1 MSESEIISLPVT
13 GMDCANCATA
23 VERSI
28 NKIEGVNQVHVNL
41 ASERASFESRGGNST
56 IFDVIDKVKKAGY
69 GIAVGEAR
77 FIISGIDDE
86 KSSEILENSIR
97 KLTGITQTN
106 MNWVSGKVSVNYIP
120 TLVSQVEI
128 REQIIGTGFEAQ
140 ILGDQNIDTEEMIRH
155 QDFQNQRKDLLIGLL
170 LTIPLFLLSMS
181 RDLGLVGAWAHQP
194 WVNWL
199 MWALATPVQFYVG
212 RKYYPGAVQSIRNKS
227 ANMDVLVALGST
239 AAYLY
244 SLPVLFEWIPGHVY
258 FETSAMIITLIK
270 TGKFL
275 ESKTRGKTGQA
286 IKNLLNLTPD
296 QALVVRDGREA
307 NIPVS
312 EVVLG
317 DILIVNPG
325 TKIPVDGVLVS
336 GQSSIDESMLTGE
349 SLPVEKQIGSDVIG
363 GTLNKQGSFKF
374 EATKIGKDTALA
386 QIIRLV
392 EEAQGSKAP
401 IQRIADRVSAIF
413 VPAVVIA
420 AITTYFVWQFM
431 AVSPPGPGSS
441 QFARA
446 MLNAV
451 AVLLIACPCAMGLAT
466 PTAVMVGTGRGAKS
480 GILFKSGTA
489 LERSGQITT
498 VVMDKTGTITNGTPV
513 LTDVG
518 LLKSF
523 DKDVTEDQIIRIAA
537 IVEQRSEHPLGEA
550 IVAEAKK
557 RNIVIEDADRFSA
570 IAGKGVKA
578 IVGGKQVIVGNTTL
592 FDDENI
598 NWSKSEE
605 MISSLRMEGKT
616 VMLVAMDG
624 NLVGWLA
631 VADTVKSNADEIIAE
646 LKEMGLK
653 VLMITG
659 DNRQVAEAIAEQVGI
674 DIVMAE
680 VLPGGKSAKIK
691 ELQEGGEVVAM
702 VGDGVNDAPA
712 LAQADV
718 GISLGTGTDIAI
730 AAAPITLIRGDLA
743 GITKAINL
751 SKITLST
758 IKQNLFWAFFY
769 NIILIPVAAVGLL
782 NPMLAAGAMALSDVF
797 VIGNSLRLNKKRIK

>member
-1 MSESEIISLPVT
+1 MTEIKQISLPVT

-28 NKIEGVNQVHVNL
+28 KKIDGIEQVHVNL
-41 ASERASFESRGGNST
+41 ASERASFKHRGGNEA
-56 IFDVIDKVKKAGY
+56 IFDVMEKVNKAGY
-69 GIAVGEAR
+69 GIAIGEAR
-77 FIISGIDDE
+77 LIISGLDDGQ
-86 KSSEILENSIR
+86 SSSTLENKIR
-97 KLTGITQTN
+97 NLPGVTKIN
-106 MNWVSGKVSVNYIP
+106 INWVSGKVSVNYIP
-120 TLVSQVEI
+120 TLVTQIDI
-128 REQIIGTGFEAQ
+128 RDQIKSAGFEAQ
-140 ILGDQNIDTEEMIRH
+140 ILGDQNTDAEEMIRKIE
-155 QDFQNQRKDLLIGLL
+155 FGKQRRELFLGLL
-170 LTIPLFLLSMS
+170 LTIPLFLLSMG
-181 RDLGLVGAWAHQP
+181 RDFGLIGEWAHQP
-194 WVNWL
+194 WVNWM

-212 RKYYPGAVQSIRNKS
+212 RKYYTGAIQSIRNKA

-244 SLPVLFEWIPGHVY
+244 SLPVLFEWIHGHVY

-275 ESKTRGKTGQA
+275 EIKTRGKTSQA
-286 IKNLLNLTPD
+286 IKNLLSLTPD
-296 QALVVRDGREA
+296 QALVAREKDEVH
-307 NIPVS
+307 IPVS
-312 EVVLG
+312 DVMLG

-325 TKIPVDGVLVS
+325 TKVPVDGVIIN
-336 GQSSIDESMLTGE
+336 GQSSVDESMLTGE
-349 SLPVEKQIGSDVIG
+349 SLPVEKQVGSDVIG

-401 IQRIADRVSAIF
+401 IQRIADQVSAIF
-413 VPAVVIA
+413 VPAVVIT
-420 AITTYFVWQFM
+420 AIITYLVWQLF

-446 MLNAV
+446 LLNSV

-489 LERSGQITT
+489 LERSGQIST
-498 VVMDKTGTITNGTPV
+498 VVMDKTGTITYGKPI
-513 LTDVG
+513 LTDIG
-518 LLKSF
+518 LASSEQNINS
-523 DKDVTEDQIIRIAA
+523 EDQIIRIAA

-550 IVAEAKK
+550 IVAEAKT
-557 RNIVIEDADRFSA
+557 RGLVIEDADRFTA

-578 IVGGKQVIVGNTTL
+578 IVNGKQVLVGNTVL

-598 NWSKSEE
+598 SWAEAEDK
-605 MISSLRMEGKT
+605 ISFLRGEGKT
-616 VMLVAMDG
+616 VMLVAVDG
-624 NLVGWLA
+624 SLAGWLA
-631 VADTVKSNADEIIAE
+631 VADTVKTNASEVIAE
-646 LKEMGLK
+646 LKDMGLN

-659 DNRQVAEAIAEQVGI
+659 DNRQVAEAIASQVGI
-674 DIVMAE
+674 EGVMAE

-691 ELQEGGEVVAM
+691 ELQEQGEIVAM

-751 SKITLST
+751 SKTTLST

-782 NPMLAAGAMALSDVF
+782 NPMLAAGAMAVSDVF
-797 VIGNSLRLNKKRIK
+797 VIGNSLRLNRKKIN

>member
-1 MSESEIISLPVT
+1 MAELKQISLPIT

-28 NKIEGVNQVHVNL
+28 NKIEGIEQVHVNL
-41 ASERASFESRGGNST
+41 ASERASFEHSGGNKK
-56 IFDVIDKVKKAGY
+56 IFDVMEKITKAGY
-69 GIAVGEAR
+69 GIAIGEAR
-77 FIISGIDDE
+77 LIVSDLDDE
-86 KSSEILENSIR
+86 QNSSTLESRI
-97 KLTGITQTN
+97 KDLPGITKIN
-106 MNWVSGKVSVNYIP
+106 INWVSGKVSVNYIP
-120 TLVSQVEI
+120 TLVTQVDI
-128 REQIIGTGFEAQ
+128 RDQIKIAGFEAQ
-140 ILGDQNIDTEEMIRH
+140 ILGDQNADTEEMVRKIEYGK
-155 QDFQNQRKDLLIGLL
+155 QRRDLFLGLL
-170 LTIPLFLLSMS
+170 LTIPLFILSMG
-181 RDLGLVGAWAHQP
+181 RDFGLIGEWAQQP

-212 RKYYPGAVQSIRNKS
+212 RKYYTGAVQSIRNKA

-244 SLPVLFEWIPGHVY
+244 SLPVLFKLIPGHVY

-275 ESKTRGKTGQA
+275 EIKTRGKTSQA

-296 QALVVRDGREA
+296 QALVARE
-307 NIPVS
+307 NGEEHIPVS
-312 EVVLG
+312 DVLLG

-325 TKIPVDGVLVS
+325 TKVPVDGVIIS
-336 GQSSIDESMLTGE
+336 GHSSVDESMLTGE
-349 SLPVEKQIGSDVIG
+349 SLPVEKQVGSDVIG

-401 IQRIADRVSAIF
+401 IQRIADQVSAIF

-420 AITTYFVWQFM
+420 SILTYLVWQLF

-446 MLNAV
+446 LLNSV

-466 PTAVMVGTGRGAKS
+466 PTAVMVGTGRGARS

-489 LERSGQITT
+489 LERSGQIST
-498 VVMDKTGTITNGTPV
+498 VVMDKTGTITYGKPI
-513 LTDVG
+513 LTDIG
-518 LLKSF
+518 IASSEQSKLA
-523 DKDVTEDQIIRIAA
+523 EEQIIRIAA

-550 IVAEAKK
+550 IVAEAKT
-557 RNIVIEDADRFSA
+557 RGLVIEDADRFIA
-570 IAGKGVKA
+570 IAGKGVKG
-578 IVGGKQVIVGNTTL
+578 IVNEKQVLVGNAVL
-592 FDDENI
+592 FD
-598 NWSKSEE
+598 EE
-605 MISSLRMEGKT
+605 QISWVEAEEKITILRGEGKT
-616 VMLVAMDG
+616 VMMVAIEG
-624 NLVGWLA
+624 VLAGWLA
-631 VADTVKSNADEIIAE
+631 VADTVKANASEVITE
-646 LKEMGLK
+646 LKEMGLN

-659 DNRQVAEAIAEQVGI
+659 DNQQVAEAIASQVGI
-674 DIVMAE
+674 DGVMAE

-691 ELQEGGEVVAM
+691 ELQEQGEIVAM

-751 SKITLST
+751 SKTTLAT
-758 IKQNLFWAFFY
+758 IKQNLFWAFIY

-782 NPMLAAGAMALSDVF
+782 NPMLAAGAMAVSDVF
-797 VIGNSLRLNKKRIK
+797 VIGNSLRLNRKKIN

>member
-1 MSESEIISLPVT
+1 MSELEMISLPVT

-23 VERSI
+23 VERSLK
-28 NKIEGVNQVHVNL
+28 KIDGIDQVHVNL
-41 ASERASFESRGGNST
+41 ASERASFASNGGNNA

-77 FIISGIDDE
+77 LIITGLDDE
-86 KSSEILENSIR
+86 KNSVILENKIR
-97 KLTGITQTN
+97 NLIGITQTN
-106 MNWVSGKVSVNYIP
+106 MNWVSGKISVNYIP

-128 REQIIGTGFEAQ
+128 REQIIRAGFEAQ
-140 ILGDQNIDTEEMIRH
+140 ILGDQNIDTEEMIR
-155 QDFQNQRKDLLIGLL
+155 QQEFQNQRKDLVIGLL

-181 RDLGLVGAWAHQP
+181 RDLGLIGSWAHQP

-212 RKYYPGAVQSIRNKS
+212 RKYYPGAVQSIRNKA

-244 SLPVLFEWIPGHVY
+244 SLPILFEWIPGHVY

-275 ESKTRGKTGQA
+275 ETKTRGKTSQA
-286 IKNLLNLTPD
+286 IKNLLSLTPD
-296 QALVVRDGREA
+296 QALVVRDGSEV

-312 EVVLG
+312 EVLLG
-317 DILIVNPG
+317 DILIVSPG
-325 TKIPVDGVLVS
+325 AKIPVDGVLIS
-336 GQSSIDESMLTGE
+336 GHSSIDESMLTGE

-363 GTLNKQGSFKF
+363 GTLNKQGTFKF
-374 EATKIGKDTALA
+374 EATKIGKETALA

-413 VPAVVIA
+413 VPAVVLA
-420 AITTYFVWQFM
+420 AITTYLVWQFV
-431 AVSPPGPGSS
+431 AVSTSGPGTS

-466 PTAVMVGTGRGAKS
+466 PTAVMVGTGRGARS
-480 GILFKSGTA
+480 GILFKSGAA

-498 VVMDKTGTITNGTPV
+498 VVMDKTGTITNGTPI

-518 LLKSF
+518 LLRSNEGNI
-523 DKDVTEDQIIRIAA
+523 TEDQIIRIAA

-592 FDDENI
+592 FDDEKI
-598 NWSKSEE
+598 KWSNVEGK
-605 MISSLRMEGKT
+605 ITSLRIEGKT
-616 VMLVAMDG
+616 VMLVAIDG

-631 VADTVKSNADEIIAE
+631 VADTVKANADEIIAE
-646 LKEMGLK
+646 LNEMGLK

-659 DNRQVAEAIAEQVGI
+659 DNRQVAEAIAAQVGI
-674 DIVMAE
+674 ERVMAE

-691 ELQEGGEVVAM
+691 ELQEKGEVVAM

-743 GITKAINL
+743 GITQAINL

>member
-1 MSESEIISLPVT
+1 MTGSKHISLPIT

-28 NKIEGVNQVHVNL
+28 KKVEGIELVHVNL
-41 ASERASFESRGGNST
+41 ASERATFENNGGNKT
-56 IFDVIDKVKKAGY
+56 IFDVMDKITKAGY
-69 GIAVGEAR
+69 GIAIGEAR
-77 FIISGIDDE
+77 LIISGLDDE
-86 KSSEILENSIR
+86 QNSSTLESRI
-97 KLTGITQTN
+97 KDLPGITKIN
-106 MNWVSGKVSVNYIP
+106 INWISGKVSVNYIP
-120 TLVSQVEI
+120 TLVTQVDI
-128 REQIIGTGFEAQ
+128 RDQIKKAGFEAQ
-140 ILGDQNIDTEEMIRH
+140 ILGDQNANTEELVRKIE
-155 QDFQNQRKDLLIGLL
+155 FEKQRRDLFLGLL
-170 LTIPLFLLSMS
+170 LTIPLFIVSMG
-181 RDLGLVGAWAHQP
+181 RDFGLIGEWAQQP

-212 RKYYPGAVQSIRNKS
+212 RKYYTGAVQSIRNKA

-244 SLPVLFEWIPGHVY
+244 SLPVLFKLIPGHVY

-275 ESKTRGKTGQA
+275 EIKTRGKTSQA
-286 IKNLLNLTPD
+286 IKNLLELTPD
-296 QALVVRDGREA
+296 QALVARE
-307 NIPVS
+307 NGEEHIPVS
-312 EVVLG
+312 DVLLG

-325 TKIPVDGVLVS
+325 AKVPVDGVIIS
-336 GQSSIDESMLTGE
+336 GHSSVDESMLTGE
-349 SLPVEKQIGSDVIG
+349 SLPVEKQVGSNVIG

-401 IQRIADRVSAIF
+401 IQRIADQVSAIF

-420 AITTYFVWQFM
+420 AILTYLAWQFF

-446 MLNAV
+446 LLNSV

-466 PTAVMVGTGRGAKS
+466 PTAVMVGTGRGARS

-489 LERSGQITT
+489 LERSGQIST
-498 VVMDKTGTITNGTPV
+498 VVMDKTGTITYGKPI
-513 LTDVG
+513 LTDIG
-518 LLKSF
+518 LASSEQSKLS
-523 DKDVTEDQIIRIAA
+523 EEQIIRIAA

-550 IVAEAKK
+550 IVAEAKN
-557 RNIVIEDADRFSA
+557 RGLVIEDADRFNA
-570 IAGKGVKA
+570 ISGKGVKA
-578 IVGGKQVIVGNTTL
+578 IVNEKQVLVGNSLL
-592 FDDENI
+592 FD
-598 NWSKSEE
+598 EE
-605 MISSLRMEGKT
+605 QISWVEAEEDIAILRGEGKT
-616 VMLVAMDG
+616 VMLVAIDG
-624 NLVGWLA
+624 VLAGWLA
-631 VADTVKSNADEIIAE
+631 VADTVKANASEVITE
-646 LKEMGLK
+646 LKEMGLN

-659 DNRQVAEAIAEQVGI
+659 DNQQVAEAIAAQVGI
-674 DIVMAE
+674 DGVMAE
-680 VLPGGKSAKIK
+680 VLPGGKSSKIK
-691 ELQEGGEVVAM
+691 ELQKQGEIVAM

-782 NPMLAAGAMALSDVF
+782 NPMLAAGAMAVSDVF
-797 VIGNSLRLNKKRIK
+797 VIGNSLRLNRKTIN

>member
-1 MSESEIISLPVT
+1 MSELELISLPVT

-28 NKIEGVNQVHVNL
+28 NKIEGVDQVHVNL
-41 ASERASFESRGGNST
+41 ASERASFEHRGGNKT
-56 IFDVIDKVKKAGY
+56 IFEVIDKVNKAGY

-86 KSSEILENSIR
+86 KNSVTLENRIK
-97 KLTGITQTN
+97 KLKGITKTN
-106 MNWVSGKVSVNYIP
+106 MNWVSGKVNVNYIP
-120 TLVSQVEI
+120 TLVSQVDI
-128 REQIIGTGFEAQ
+128 REQIREAGFEAQ
-140 ILGDQNIDTEEMIRH
+140 ILGDQNIDTEEMIR
-155 QDFQNQRKDLLIGLL
+155 QQEFQNQRRDLLIGLF
-170 LTIPLFLLSMS
+170 LTIPLFILSMS
-181 RDLGLVGAWAHQP
+181 RDLGLVGAWAHQS
-194 WVNWL
+194 WVNWI

-212 RKYYPGAVQSIRNKS
+212 RKYYSGAIQSIRNKA

-244 SLPVLFEWIPGHVY
+244 SLPILFEWIPGHVY

-275 ESKTRGKTGQA
+275 ETKTRGKTSQA
-286 IKNLLNLTPD
+286 IKNLLSLTPD
-296 QALVVRDGREA
+296 QALVLRDGKEE

-312 EVVLG
+312 EVMLG
-317 DILIVNPG
+317 DIIIVNPG
-325 TKIPVDGVLVS
+325 TKIPVDGVLIS
-336 GQSSIDESMLTGE
+336 GLSSVDESMLTGE

-401 IQRIADRVSAIF
+401 IQRIADQVSAIF
-413 VPAVVIA
+413 VPAVVFA
-420 AITTYFVWQFM
+420 AIATYLVWQFV
-431 AVSPPGPGSS
+431 AVSPPGPGTS

-480 GILFKSGTA
+480 GILFKSGAA
-489 LERSGQITT
+489 LERSGEIST
-498 VVMDKTGTITNGTPV
+498 VVMDKTGTITNGTPI

-518 LLKSF
+518 LARSDQL
-523 DKDVTEDQIIRIAA
+523 DITEDQIIRIAA

-557 RNIVIEDADRFSA
+557 RELEIEDADRFSS

-598 NWSKSEE
+598 NWSKAEKK
-605 MISSLRMEGKT
+605 ISSLRMEGKT
-616 VMLVAMDG
+616 VMLVAIDG

-631 VADTVKSNADEIIAE
+631 VADTVKSNANEIISE
-646 LKEMGLK
+646 LKGMGLN
-653 VLMITG
+653 VMMITG
-659 DNRQVAEAIAEQVGI
+659 DNRQVAKAIAVQVGI
-674 DIVMAE
+674 DRVMAE

-691 ELQEGGEVVAM
+691 ELQEDGEVVAM

-769 NIILIPVAAVGLL
+769 NIILIPVAAIGLL

-797 VIGNSLRLNKKRIK
+797 VIGNSLRLNNKRIK

>member
-1 MSESEIISLPVT
+1 MAEIKQYSLPVT

-28 NKIEGVNQVHVNL
+28 KKIEGIDHVHVNL
-41 ASERASFESRGGNST
+41 ASERASFEHEDGNKA
-56 IFDVIDKVKKAGY
+56 IFDVIEKVTKAGY
-69 GIAVGEAR
+69 GIAVGEAKL
-77 FIISGIDDE
+77 IVTGLNDE
-86 KSSEILENSIR
+86 QNSKSLENKIR
-97 KLTGITQTN
+97 ELEGVTKANI
-106 MNWVSGKVSVNYIP
+106 NWVSGKVSVNYIP

-128 REQIIGTGFEAQ
+128 RDQIKKAGFEAQ
-140 ILGDQNIDTEEMIRH
+140 ILGDQNIDTEEMIR
-155 QDFQNQRKDLLIGLL
+155 QQEIRNQRRDLIIGLL

-181 RDLGLVGAWAHQP
+181 RDLGLVGSWANQP

-212 RKYYPGAVQSIRNKS
+212 RKYYTGAVQSIRNRA

-244 SLPVLFEWIPGHVY
+244 SLPILFEWIPGHVY

-270 TGKFL
+270 TGKYL
-275 ESKTRGKTGQA
+275 ETNTRGKTSQA
-286 IKNLLNLTPD
+286 IKNLLNLTPEK
-296 QALVVRDGREA
+296 ALVLRDDKETL
-307 NIPVS
+307 IPVT
-312 EVVLG
+312 EVRLG
-317 DILIVNPG
+317 DVLIVNAG
-325 TKIPVDGVLVS
+325 TKVPVDGVVIS
-336 GQSSIDESMLTGE
+336 GHSSIDESMLTGE

-420 AITTYFVWQFM
+420 AVLTYLVWQFIV
-431 AVSPPGPGSS
+431 VSPADPGSS

-466 PTAVMVGTGRGAKS
+466 PTAVMVGTGRGARS
-480 GILFKSGTA
+480 GILFKSGGA

-498 VVMDKTGTITNGTPV
+498 IVLDKTGTITNGKPQ

-518 LLKSF
+518 LLALDSR
-523 DKDVTEDQIIRIAA
+523 DMPEDDIIRLAA

-550 IVAEAKK
+550 ILNEAMK
-557 RNIVIEDADRFSA
+557 RKLDIKEGDRFTS

-578 IVGGKQVIVGNTTL
+578 IIDGKQVIVGNTSLFTDEKISWWEADDQISTL
-592 FDDENI
+592 
-598 NWSKSEE
+598 
-605 MISSLRMEGKT
+605 RQEGKT
-616 VMLVAMDG
+616 VMLVAVEG
-624 NLVGWLA
+624 ELVGWLA
-631 VADTVKSNADEIIAE
+631 VADTIKADAVDVITE
-646 LKEMGLK
+646 LKEMNLD

-659 DNRQVAEAIAEQVGI
+659 DNRQAAETISSQVGI
-674 DIVMAE
+674 DKVMAE

-691 ELQEGGEVVAM
+691 ELQEDGEIVAM

-730 AAAPITLIRGDLA
+730 AAAPITLIRGNLA

-751 SKITLST
+751 SKTTLGT

-769 NIILIPVAAVGLL
+769 NIILIPVAAFGFL

-797 VIGNSLRLNKKRIK
+797 VIGNSLRLNRKKIK

>member
-1 MSESEIISLPVT
+1 MPELKQISLPVT

-28 NKIEGVNQVHVNL
+28 KKIDGLEQVHVNL
-41 ASERASFESRGGNST
+41 ASERASFEHSGDNQA
-56 IFDVIDKVKKAGY
+56 IFEVMEKVKKAGY

-77 FIISGIDDE
+77 FIVNGLDDE
-86 KSSEILENSIR
+86 RSSSALEKTINQM
-97 KLTGITQTN
+97 TGITQTSV
-106 MNWVSGKVSVNYIP
+106 NWISDKVSVFYIP
-120 TLVSQVEI
+120 TLVTQAEI
-128 REQIIGTGFEAQ
+128 RDQIKNAGFEAQ
-140 ILGDQNIDTEEMIRH
+140 ILGDQTLDMEELIRN
-155 QDFQNQRKDLLIGLL
+155 QDLRKQKRDLLIGVA
-170 LTIPLFLLSMS
+170 LTVPLFVLSMA
-181 RDLGLVGAWAHQP
+181 RDFGFLGDWAHQS

-199 MWALATPVQFYVG
+199 MWVLATPVQFYVG
-212 RKYYPGAVQSIRNKS
+212 RKYYTGAMQSIRNKA

-244 SLPVLFEWIPGHVY
+244 SLPILLELIPGHVY

-270 TGKFL
+270 TGKYL
-275 ESKTRGKTGQA
+275 ETRTRGKTSQA
-286 IKNLLNLTPD
+286 IKNLLGLTPD
-296 QALVVRDGREA
+296 QALVVRESKEIM
-307 NIPVS
+307 IPVS

-317 DILIVNPG
+317 DILIVNAG
-325 TKIPVDGVLVS
+325 TKIPVDGVVIN
-336 GQSSIDESMLTGE
+336 GQSTVDESMLTGE
-349 SLPVEKQIGSDVIG
+349 SLPVGKSIGSDVIG
-363 GTLNKQGSFKF
+363 GTLNKQGSLRF

-386 QIIRLV
+386 QIIKLV

-413 VPAVVIA
+413 VPAVIA
-420 AITTYFVWQFM
+420 AAMLTYLVWQFFIVT
-431 AVSPPGPGSS
+431 APDPGSS

-498 VVMDKTGTITNGTPV
+498 VVMDKTGTITNGKPM
-513 LTDVG
+513 LTDIG
-518 LLKSF
+518 LSKLYQ
-523 DKDVTEDQIIRIAA
+523 DPITGEEVLRIAA

-550 IVAEAKK
+550 IVTEAKN
-557 RNIVIEDADRFSA
+557 RGLEIQDADRFSA

-578 IVGGKQVIVGNTTL
+578 IVNGKNVVVGNSTL
-592 FDDENI
+592 FTEEGI
-598 NWSKSEE
+598 SWKSSEE
-605 MISSLRMEGKT
+605 EISALRNNGKT
-616 VMLVAMDG
+616 VMLIAVDR
-624 NLVGWLA
+624 NLAGWLA
-631 VADTVKSNADEIIAE
+631 VADTVKSNAREVIAE
-646 LKEMGLK
+646 LKNMGLN

-659 DNRQVAEAIAEQVGI
+659 DNQQVAEAIAAQVGI
-674 DIVMAE
+674 QGVLAE
-680 VLPGGKSAKIK
+680 VLPGEKSARIK
-691 ELQEGGEVVAM
+691 ELQEQNEVVAM

-730 AAAPITLIRGDLA
+730 AAAPITLIRGDLS

-751 SKITLST
+751 SKVTMAT

-769 NIILIPVAAVGLL
+769 NIILIPVAAFGLL

-797 VIGNSLRLNKKRIK
+797 VIGNSLTLNKKRLK

>member
-1 MSESEIISLPVT
+1 MTELKHISLPIT

-28 NKIEGVNQVHVNL
+28 KKIEGIEQVHVNL
-41 ASERASFESRGGNST
+41 ASERASFEHGGGNKA
-56 IFDVIDKVKKAGY
+56 IFDVMEKITKAGY
-69 GIAVGEAR
+69 GIAIGEAR
-77 FIISGIDDE
+77 LIISGLDDE
-86 KSSEILENSIR
+86 QNSSTLESRI
-97 KLTGITQTN
+97 KDLPGITKIN
-106 MNWVSGKVSVNYIP
+106 INWVSGKVSVNYIP
-120 TLVSQVEI
+120 TLVTQVDI
-128 REQIIGTGFEAQ
+128 RDQIKKAGFEAQ
-140 ILGDQNIDTEEMIRH
+140 ILGDQNADTEEMVRKIEYEK
-155 QDFQNQRKDLLIGLL
+155 QRRDLFLGLL
-170 LTIPLFLLSMS
+170 LTIPLFILSMG
-181 RDLGLVGAWAHQP
+181 RDFGLIGEWAQQP

-212 RKYYPGAVQSIRNKS
+212 RKYYTGAVQSIRNKA

-244 SLPVLFEWIPGHVY
+244 SLPVLFELIPGHVY

-275 ESKTRGKTGQA
+275 EIKTRGKTSQA

-296 QALVVRDGREA
+296 QALVARKNGEEL
-307 NIPVS
+307 IPVS
-312 EVVLG
+312 DVLLG

-325 TKIPVDGVLVS
+325 TKVPVDGVIIN
-336 GQSSIDESMLTGE
+336 GQSSVDESMLTGE
-349 SLPVEKQIGSDVIG
+349 SLPVEKQVGSDVIG

-401 IQRIADRVSAIF
+401 IQRIADQVSAIF

-420 AITTYFVWQFM
+420 AILTYLIWQLF

-446 MLNAV
+446 LLNSV

-466 PTAVMVGTGRGAKS
+466 PTAIMVGTGRGARS

-489 LERSGQITT
+489 LERSGQIST
-498 VVMDKTGTITNGTPV
+498 VVMDKTGTLTYGKPI
-513 LTDVG
+513 LTDIG
-518 LLKSF
+518 LASSEQSKLA
-523 DKDVTEDQIIRIAA
+523 EEQIIRIAA

-550 IVAEAKK
+550 IVAEAKT
-557 RNIVIEDADRFSA
+557 RGLVIEDADRFTA
-570 IAGKGVKA
+570 ISGKGVKA
-578 IVGGKQVIVGNTTL
+578 IVNEKQVLVGNTVL
-592 FDDENI
+592 FD
-598 NWSKSEE
+598 EE
-605 MISSLRMEGKT
+605 QISWVEAEEKISTLRGEGKT
-616 VMLVAMDG
+616 VMMVAIDG
-624 NLVGWLA
+624 VLAGWLA
-631 VADTVKSNADEIIAE
+631 VADTVKANASEVITE
-646 LKEMGLK
+646 LKEMGLN

-659 DNRQVAEAIAEQVGI
+659 DNQQVAEAIASQVGI
-674 DIVMAE
+674 DGVMAE

-691 ELQEGGEVVAM
+691 ELQEQGEIVAM

-730 AAAPITLIRGDLA
+730 ATAPITLIRGDLA

-751 SKITLST
+751 SKTTLAT

-782 NPMLAAGAMALSDVF
+782 NPMLAAGAMAVSDVF
-797 VIGNSLRLNKKRIK
+797 VIGNSLRLNRKKIN

>member
-1 MSESEIISLPVT
+1 MSELEMISLPVT

-28 NKIEGVNQVHVNL
+28 QKIEGIDQVHVNL
-41 ASERASFESRGGNST
+41 ASERASFEHHGGNNT
-56 IFDVIDKVKKAGY
+56 IFDVIDEVTKAGY

-77 FIISGIDDE
+77 LIITGLVDE
-86 KSSEILENSIR
+86 KSSDVLEKKIKN
-97 KLTGITQTN
+97 LTGITQTN
-106 MNWVSGKVSVNYIP
+106 INWVSGKVSVNYIP

-128 REQIIGTGFEAQ
+128 RDQIHKAGFEAQ
-140 ILGDQNIDTEEMIRH
+140 ILGDQNIDTEEMIR
-155 QDFQNQRKDLLIGLL
+155 QQEFQNQRKDLLIGLF
-170 LTIPLFLLSMS
+170 LTIPLFILSMS
-181 RDLGLVGAWAHQP
+181 RDLGLAGAWAHQP

-212 RKYYPGAVQSIRNKS
+212 RKYYSGAVQSIRNKA

-244 SLPVLFEWIPGHVY
+244 SLPILFEWIPGHVY

-275 ESKTRGKTGQA
+275 ETKTRGKTSQA

-296 QALVVRDGREA
+296 QALVVRDGIEV
-307 NIPVS
+307 NISVS
-312 EVVLG
+312 EVMLG

-325 TKIPVDGVLVS
+325 AKIPVDGVIIS
-336 GQSSIDESMLTGE
+336 GHSSIDESMLTGE

-363 GTLNKQGSFKF
+363 GTLNNQGAFKF

-413 VPAVVIA
+413 VPAVVFA
-420 AITTYFVWQFM
+420 AITTYLVWQFM
-431 AVSPPGPGSS
+431 AVSAPGPGTS

-466 PTAVMVGTGRGAKS
+466 PTAVMVGTGRGARS
-480 GILFKSGTA
+480 GILFKSGAA

-498 VVMDKTGTITNGTPV
+498 VVLDKTGTITNGTPI

-518 LLKSF
+518 VMKS
-523 DKDVTEDQIIRIAA
+523 DEGDITEDQIIRIAA

-557 RNIVIEDADRFSA
+557 RDIRIEDADRFRA

-578 IVGGKQVIVGNTTL
+578 IVGGKQVIVGNTNL
-592 FDDENI
+592 FDDEKIHWTNVEG
-598 NWSKSEE
+598 K
-605 MISSLRMEGKT
+605 ISSLRVEGKT
-616 VMLVAMDG
+616 VMLVAIDG

-631 VADTVKSNADEIIAE
+631 VADTVKKNADETIAE
-646 LKEMGLK
+646 LNEMGLK

-659 DNRQVAEAIAEQVGI
+659 DNQQVAEAIAAQVGI
-674 DIVMAE
+674 DRVLAE

-691 ELQEGGEVVAM
+691 ELQEKGEIVAM

-730 AAAPITLIRGDLA
+730 AAAPITLIRGDLS
-743 GITKAINL
+743 GLTKAINL
-751 SKITLST
+751 SKITLAT

-797 VIGNSLRLNKKRIK
+797 VIGNSLRLNNKRIK

>member
-1 MSESEIISLPVT
+1 MTEVKHISLPIT

-28 NKIEGVNQVHVNL
+28 KKIEGIEQVHVNL
-41 ASERASFESRGGNST
+41 ASERASFEHSGGNKV
-56 IFDVIDKVKKAGY
+56 IFDVMEKITKAGY

-77 FIISGIDDE
+77 LIISGLDDE
-86 KSSEILENSIR
+86 QNSSTLESRI
-97 KLTGITQTN
+97 KDLPGITKTN
-106 MNWVSGKVSVNYIP
+106 INWVSGKVSVNYIP
-120 TLVSQVEI
+120 TLVTQVDI
-128 REQIIGTGFEAQ
+128 RDQIKKAGFEAQ
-140 ILGDQNIDTEEMIRH
+140 ILGDQNADTEEMVRKIEYEK
-155 QDFQNQRKDLLIGLL
+155 QRRDLFLGLL
-170 LTIPLFLLSMS
+170 LTIPLFILSMG
-181 RDLGLVGAWAHQP
+181 RDFGLIGEWAQQP

-212 RKYYPGAVQSIRNKS
+212 RKYYTGAVQSIRNKA

-244 SLPVLFEWIPGHVY
+244 SLPVLFKLIPGHVY

-270 TGKFL
+270 TGKYL
-275 ESKTRGKTGQA
+275 EIKTRGKTSQA

-296 QALVVRDGREA
+296 QALVARE
-307 NIPVS
+307 NREEYILVS
-312 EVVLG
+312 DVLLG

-325 TKIPVDGVLVS
+325 TKVPVDGVIIS
-336 GQSSIDESMLTGE
+336 GQSSVDESMLTGE
-349 SLPVEKQIGSDVIG
+349 SLPVEKQVGSDVIG

-401 IQRIADRVSAIF
+401 IQRIADQVSAIF

-420 AITTYFVWQFM
+420 AILTYLVWQLF

-446 MLNAV
+446 LLNSV

-466 PTAVMVGTGRGAKS
+466 PTAVMVGTGRGARS

-489 LERSGQITT
+489 LERSGQIST
-498 VVMDKTGTITNGTPV
+498 VVMDKTGTITYGKPI
-513 LTDVG
+513 LTDIG
-518 LLKSF
+518 LASSEQSKLA
-523 DKDVTEDQIIRIAA
+523 EEQIIRIAA

-550 IVAEAKK
+550 IVAEAKT
-557 RNIVIEDADRFSA
+557 RGLVIEDADRFTA
-570 IAGKGVKA
+570 ISGKGVKA
-578 IVGGKQVIVGNTTL
+578 IVNEKQVLVGNAVL
-592 FDDENI
+592 FD
-598 NWSKSEE
+598 EE
-605 MISSLRMEGKT
+605 QISWVEAEEKISILRGEGKT
-616 VMLVAMDG
+616 VMMVAIDG
-624 NLVGWLA
+624 VLAGWLA
-631 VADTVKSNADEIIAE
+631 VADTVKANASEVITE
-646 LKEMGLK
+646 LKEMGLN

-659 DNRQVAEAIAEQVGI
+659 DNQQVAEAIASQVGI
-674 DIVMAE
+674 DGVMAE
-680 VLPGGKSAKIK
+680 VLPGGKSTKIK
-691 ELQEGGEVVAM
+691 ELQEQGEIVAM

-751 SKITLST
+751 SKTTLAT

-782 NPMLAAGAMALSDVF
+782 NPMLAAGAMAVSDVF
-797 VIGNSLRLNKKRIK
+797 VIGNSLRLNRKKIN

>member
-1 MSESEIISLPVT
+1 MSELEMISLPVT

-28 NKIEGVNQVHVNL
+28 QKIEGIDQVHVNL
-41 ASERASFESRGGNST
+41 ASERASFEHHGGNNT
-56 IFDVIDKVKKAGY
+56 IFDVIDKVTKAGY

-77 FIISGIDDE
+77 LIITGLDDE
-86 KSSEILENSIR
+86 KNSVILENKIK
-97 KLTGITQTN
+97 KLTGVTQTN
-106 MNWVSGKVSVNYIP
+106 MNWVSGKISVNYIP

-128 REQIIGTGFEAQ
+128 REQIIRAGFEAQ
-140 ILGDQNIDTEEMIRH
+140 ILGDQNIDTEELIRK
-155 QDFQNQRKDLLIGLL
+155 QEFQNQRKDLIIGLL

-181 RDLGLVGAWAHQP
+181 RDFGLVGSWAHQP

-212 RKYYPGAVQSIRNKS
+212 RKYYPGAVQSIRNKA

-244 SLPVLFEWIPGHVY
+244 SLPILFEWIPGHVY

-275 ESKTRGKTGQA
+275 ETKTRGKTSQA

-296 QALVVRDGREA
+296 KALVVRDGSEVR
-307 NIPVS
+307 IPVS
-312 EVVLG
+312 EVRLG
-317 DILIVNPG
+317 DILIVSPG
-325 TKIPVDGVLVS
+325 AKIPVDGVLIS
-336 GQSSIDESMLTGE
+336 GHSSIDESMLTGE

-363 GTLNKQGSFKF
+363 GTLNKQGAFKF

-413 VPAVVIA
+413 VPAVVLA
-420 AITTYFVWQFM
+420 AITTYLVWQFM
-431 AVSPPGPGSS
+431 VISPPGPGTS

-466 PTAVMVGTGRGAKS
+466 PTAVMVGTGRGARS
-480 GILFKSGTA
+480 GILFKSGAA

-498 VVMDKTGTITNGTPV
+498 VVMDKTGTITNGTPI
-513 LTDVG
+513 LTDIG
-518 LLKSF
+518 LLRSNEG
-523 DKDVTEDQIIRIAA
+523 DITEDQIIRIAA

-592 FDDENI
+592 FDDEKI
-598 NWSKSEE
+598 KWSNVEGK
-605 MISSLRMEGKT
+605 ISSLRIEGKT
-616 VMLVAMDG
+616 VMLVAIDG

-631 VADTVKSNADEIIAE
+631 VADTVKANADEIIAE
-646 LKEMGLK
+646 LNEMGLK

-659 DNRQVAEAIAEQVGI
+659 DNRQVAEAIAAQVGI
-674 DIVMAE
+674 DRVLAE

-691 ELQEGGEVVAM
+691 ELQENGEVVAM

-743 GITKAINL
+743 GITQAINL

>member
-1 MSESEIISLPVT
+1 MSELDMISLPVT

-28 NKIEGVNQVHVNL
+28 QKIDGIDQVHVNL
-41 ASERASFESRGGNST
+41 ASERASFEHRGGNKA
-56 IFDVIDKVKKAGY
+56 IFDVIDKVTKAGY

-77 FIISGIDDE
+77 LIITGLDDE
-86 KSSEILENSIR
+86 KNSVILENKI
-97 KLTGITQTN
+97 KNLTGVTQTN
-106 MNWVSGKVSVNYIP
+106 MNWVSGKISVNYIP

-128 REQIIGTGFEAQ
+128 REQIIKAGFEAQ
-140 ILGDQNIDTEEMIRH
+140 ILGDQNIDTEELIRQQEFH
-155 QDFQNQRKDLLIGLL
+155 NQRKDLIIGLL

-181 RDLGLVGAWAHQP
+181 RDLGLVGSWAHQP

-212 RKYYPGAVQSIRNKS
+212 RKYYPGAVQSIRNKA

-244 SLPVLFEWIPGHVY
+244 SLPILFEWIPGHVY

-275 ESKTRGKTGQA
+275 ETKTRGKTSQA

-296 QALVVRDGREA
+296 KALVVRDGSEVS
-307 NIPVS
+307 IPVS
-312 EVVLG
+312 EVMLG
-317 DILIVNPG
+317 DILIVSPG
-325 TKIPVDGVLVS
+325 AKIPVDGVLIS
-336 GQSSIDESMLTGE
+336 GHSSIDESMLTGE

-363 GTLNKQGSFKF
+363 GTLNKQGAFKF

-413 VPAVVIA
+413 VPAVVLT
-420 AITTYFVWQFM
+420 AITTYLVWQFM
-431 AVSPPGPGSS
+431 VISPPGPGTS

-466 PTAVMVGTGRGAKS
+466 PTAVMVGTGRGARS
-480 GILFKSGTA
+480 GILFKSGAA
-489 LERSGQITT
+489 LERSGRITT
-498 VVMDKTGTITNGTPV
+498 VVMDKTGTITNGTPI

-518 LLKSF
+518 LLRSNEG
-523 DKDVTEDQIIRIAA
+523 DITEDQIIRIAA

-592 FDDENI
+592 FDDEKI
-598 NWSKSEE
+598 KWSNVEGK
-605 MISSLRMEGKT
+605 ISSLRIEGKT
-616 VMLVAMDG
+616 VMLVAIDG
-624 NLVGWLA
+624 NLIGWLA
-631 VADTVKSNADEIIAE
+631 VADTVKANADEVIAE
-646 LKEMGLK
+646 LNEMGLK

-659 DNRQVAEAIAEQVGI
+659 DNRQVAEAIATQVGI
-674 DIVMAE
+674 EKVMAG

-691 ELQEGGEVVAM
+691 ELQEKGEVVAM

-743 GITKAINL
+743 GITQAINL